1 MLQVGSVLQ
10 KRENVL
16 VIYEKDTNTASKCLF
31 LFSVRW
37 KPSADSPED
46 VPLLDLQRLCCVGY
60 WMSTFIHITH
70 CMDCKMHLH
79 CWMGSMPFFCMKKR
93 PTASFQF
100 PSAASVCGA
109 PFLFVK
115 IKRCWAVR
123 RGWYEQFLCLHVATM
138 PSSTVFR
145 ATLPP
150 EGWHA
155 RGGWCPCCGE
165 RRHPEVSC
173 MAPMTYRNKTTFP
186 SRLMIFEHVE

>member
-1 MLQVGSVLQ
+1 MPV
-10 KRENVL
+10 
-16 VIYEKDTNTASKCLF
+16 F
-31 LFSVRW
+31 FPVRW
-37 KPSADSPED
+37 KSGTDSPEG

-60 WMSTFIHITH
+60 WMSTFIRITH

-79 CWMGSMPFFCMKKR
+79 CWMGSIPFFCMKKR

-100 PSAASVCGA
+100 PSVASVCGA

-115 IKRCWAVR
+115 IKICWAVR

-138 PSSTVFR
+138 SSSTVFR

-150 EGWHA
+150 EGWYA